1 LAKAD
6 SSTRIKSL
14 ARAAGNSAVFSLGE
28 RWNPLTRGR
37 FRLGKMFDESF
48 DVIVIGAGH
57 AGCEAAS
64 AAARL
69 GAETALVTINLDLIG
84 QMSCN
89 PAVGG
94 IAKGHVV
101 REIDAL
107 GGIMGR
113 VIDRTG
119 IQFRLLNRSRGP
131 AVQSPRA
138 QADRSLY
145 RTEMRHV
152 LEATPNLH
160 LRQGVVVELI
170 IENNRV
176 IGVEMQDT
184 RRFSAKAVVIATG
197 TFLNGMIHT
206 GKQTFSAGRAG
217 EPASIELAESLKN
230 QGFPVGRLKTGTPPR
245 LDGRT
250 IDWDA
255 FEPQPPDEK
264 PVAFSFATEKIEQPQ
279 IQCFIGY
286 TSNRLHQTIRDNLHQ
301 SPLYSGK
308 IKGIGPRYCPSI
320 EDKVVKFADKDRHQ
334 LFLEPEGHNTNE
346 VYLNGFS
353 TSLPSAL
360 QLELLQ
366 MVPGFDSV
374 QIIRPGYAIEYD
386 FIDPRE
392 LRPTMESSRTNGLFL
407 AGQINGTTGYEE
419 AACQGLMAGI
429 NAAFAVQGRKP
440 FILGR
445 DEAYIGV
452 LVDDLIQ
459 HGVDEPYR
467 LFTSRAEA
475 RLTLRHDNA
484 DQRLSPRGREAGL
497 LADADWE
504 RFNQK
509 RDRLARLRNALD
521 FTRFKRS
528 SVEYASVT
536 QLLGADLGDSFS
548 LSQLSMR
555 QGVLPE
561 LVHRLLPRDVRDD
574 LKTNDLDTA
583 LADSLY
589 AGYIEKQKIATERV
603 NHHDALKVP
612 ETFQFAT
619 ISGLSNEMVERL
631 ERARPQNFAQVRRIH
646 GLTPAAVSTVLV
658 HLTAYKPQESLQN

>member
-1 LAKAD
+1 
-6 SSTRIKSL
+6 
-14 ARAAGNSAVFSLGE
+14 
-28 RWNPLTRGR
+28 
-37 FRLGKMFDESF
+37 MFDESF

-64 AAARL
+64 ASARL
-69 GAETALVTINLDLIG
+69 GAETALVTLNLDLIG

-152 LEATPNLH
+152 LEAMPNLH
-160 LRQGVVVELI
+160 LRQGVVIGLI
-170 IENNRV
+170 VENNKV
-176 IGVEMQDT
+176 FGVKLQDT
-184 RRFSAKAVVIATG
+184 RLFGAKAVVIATG
-197 TFLNGMIHT
+197 TFLNGTIHT
-206 GKQTFSAGRAG
+206 GRQTYSAGRAG
-217 EPASIELAESLKN
+217 EPASIELAQALKDH
-230 QGFPVGRLKTGTPPR
+230 GFPVGRLKTGTPPR

-255 FEPQPPDEK
+255 FEPQPADAK

-279 IQCFIGY
+279 VQCFIGY
-286 TSNRLHQTIRDNLHQ
+286 TSNTVHQAIRDNLHQ

-334 LFLEPEGHNTNE
+334 LFLEPEGHNTHE

-366 MVPGFDSV
+366 MIPGFESV
-374 QIIRPGYAIEYD
+374 QIVRPGYAIEYD
-386 FIDPRE
+386 FVDPRE
-392 LRPTMESSRTNGLFL
+392 LKPTMESTRMDGLFL

-419 AACQGLMAGI
+419 AACQGLLAGI
-429 NAAFAVQGRKP
+429 NAAFSVQGRNT
-440 FILGR
+440 FILQR

-452 LVDDLIQ
+452 LADDLIQ
-459 HGVDEPYR
+459 NGVDEPYR

-484 DQRLSPRGREAGL
+484 DQRLSPKGRAAGL
-497 LADADWE
+497 LGDTDWE

-509 RDRLARLRNALD
+509 RDRLAMLRNTLD
-521 FTRFKRS
+521 HTRFKRS
-528 SVEYASVT
+528 SAEYANVA
-536 QLLGADLGDSFS
+536 QLLGSDLGDSFT
-548 LSQLSMR
+548 LSQLSLR
-555 QGVLPE
+555 QGVTPAMI
-561 LVHRLLPRDVRDD
+561 HRLLPGSFREEVKVAD
-574 LKTNDLDTA
+574 LETA
-583 LADSLY
+583 LADSMY
-589 AGYIEKQKIATERV
+589 AGYIQKQKLAMERV
-603 NHHDALKVP
+603 NHHDTLRVP
-612 ETFQFAT
+612 ENFHFNS
-619 ISGLSNEMVERL
+619 ISGLSHEMVERL
-631 ERARPQNFAQVRRIH
+631 ERARPRNFAQVRKIN

-658 HLTAYKPQESLQN
+658 HLTAQKPQELSRN

>member
-1 LAKAD
+1 
-6 SSTRIKSL
+6 
-14 ARAAGNSAVFSLGE
+14 
-28 RWNPLTRGR
+28 
-37 FRLGKMFDESF
+37 MFDESF

-64 AAARL
+64 ASARL

-145 RTEMRHV
+145 RMEMRRV

-160 LRQGVVVELI
+160 LRQGIVIDLI
-170 IENNRV
+170 VDNNIV
-176 IGVEMQDT
+176 IGVEMHDT
-184 RRFSAKAVVIATG
+184 RRFGAKSVVVATG
-197 TFLNGMIHT
+197 TFLNGTIHT
-206 GKQTFSAGRAG
+206 GRETFSAGRAG
-217 EPASIELAESLKN
+217 EPASIELAESLKTL
-230 QGFPVGRLKTGTPPR
+230 GFPVGRLKTGTPPR

-286 TSNRLHQTIRDNLHQ
+286 TSDRLHQTIRDNLHQ

-308 IKGIGPRYCPSI
+308 IKGVGPRYCPSI

-360 QLELLQ
+360 QLELLR
-366 MVPGFDSV
+366 MVPGFEGV

-386 FIDPRE
+386 FVDPRE
-392 LRPTMESSRTNGLFL
+392 LRPTMQSMRMEGLFL

-419 AACQGLMAGI
+419 AACQGLLAGI
-429 NAAFAVQGRKP
+429 NAAFAIQGRKP
-440 FILGR
+440 FILQR

-452 LVDDLIQ
+452 LADDLIQ

-484 DQRLSPRGREAGL
+484 DQRLSPKGREVGL
-497 LADADWE
+497 VGDMDWE

-509 RDRLARLRNALD
+509 RDRLAMLRNALD
-521 FTRFKRS
+521 NTRFKRS
-528 SVEYASVT
+528 SVEYASVS
-536 QLLGADLGDSFS
+536 QLLGADLGDSFTI
-548 LSQLSMR
+548 SQLSMR
-555 QGVLPE
+555 QGVSPDLIA
-561 LVHRLLPRDVRDD
+561 RLLPEEVR
-574 LKTNDLDTA
+574 LDIRHAELETA

-589 AGYIEKQKIATERV
+589 SGYIVKQKLATDRV
-603 NHHDALKVP
+603 NHHDTLKVP
-612 ETFQFAT
+612 DSFQFSS
-619 ISGLSNEMVERL
+619 ISGLSHEMVERL
-631 ERARPQNFAQVRRIH
+631 ERAQPRNFAQVRKIN
-646 GLTPAAVSTVLV
+646 GLTPAAVSNVLV
-658 HLTAYKPQESLQN
+658 HLTAQKPHDSAQN

>member
-1 LAKAD
+1 
-6 SSTRIKSL
+6 
-14 ARAAGNSAVFSLGE
+14 
-28 RWNPLTRGR
+28 
-37 FRLGKMFDESF
+37 MFDETF

-64 AAARL
+64 ASARL
-69 GAETALVTINLDLIG
+69 GARTALVTINLDLIG

-145 RTEMRHV
+145 RTEMRRV
-152 LEATPNLH
+152 LEATSDLH
-160 LRQGVVVELI
+160 LRQGVVIDLI
-170 IENNRV
+170 VDNNTV
-176 IGVEMQDT
+176 IGIEMQDS
-184 RRFSAKAVVIATG
+184 RRFGAKAVVIATG
-197 TFLNGMIHT
+197 TFLNGVVHT
-206 GKQTFSAGRAG
+206 GRQTYSAGRAG
-217 EPASIELAESLKN
+217 EPASIELADSLRHL
-230 QGFPVGRLKTGTPPR
+230 GFPVGRLKTGTPPR

-250 IDWDA
+250 IDWNA

-286 TSNRLHQTIRDNLHQ
+286 TSDRLHRTIRDNLHQ

-308 IKGIGPRYCPSI
+308 IKGVGPRYCPSI
-320 EDKVVKFADKDRHQ
+320 EDKVVKFAEKDRHQ

-353 TSLPSAL
+353 TSLPSDL
-360 QLELLQ
+360 QLELLR
-366 MVPGFDSV
+366 MIDGFGNV

-386 FIDPRE
+386 FVDPRE
-392 LRPTMESSRTNGLFL
+392 LRPTMGSTRMEGLFL

-419 AACQGLMAGI
+419 AACQGLLAGI
-429 NAAFAVQGRKP
+429 NAAFSVQKREE
-440 FILGR
+440 FVLRR

-452 LVDDLIQ
+452 LADDLIR

-484 DQRLSPRGREAGL
+484 DQRLSPKGREVGL
-497 LADADWE
+497 VGDADWD
-504 RFNQK
+504 RFNSK
-509 RDRLARLRNALD
+509 RDRIANLRNALD
-521 FTRFKRS
+521 LTRFKRS
-528 SVEYASVT
+528 SVEYSGIS
-536 QLLGADLGDSFS
+536 QILGADLGDAIT
-548 LSQLSMR
+548 LSQLAMR
-555 QGVLPE
+555 QGVSPDLI
-561 LVHRLLPRDVRDD
+561 HKLLPDTIRSEIRIAD
-574 LKTNDLDTA
+574 LETA

-589 AGYIEKQKIATERV
+589 SGYIEKQKVATERV
-603 NHHDALKVP
+603 NHHDSLKVP
-612 ETFQFAT
+612 DGFEFKT
-619 ISGLSNEMVERL
+619 IGGLSNEMVERL
-631 ERARPQNFAQVRRIH
+631 ERARPKNFAQVRNIS
-646 GLTPAAVSTVLV
+646 GLTPAAISSVLV
-658 HLTAYKPQESLQN
+658 HLTAASPANGQ

>member
-1 LAKAD
+1 M
-6 SSTRIKSL
+6 
-14 ARAAGNSAVFSLGE
+14 F
-28 RWNPLTRGR
+28 
-37 FRLGKMFDESF
+37 FDEVF

-69 GAETALVTINLDLIG
+69 GVETALVTINLDLIG

-89 PAVGG
+89 PAIGG

-145 RTEMRHV
+145 RTEMRRV

-160 LRQGVVVELI
+160 LRQGVVVNLI
-170 IENNRV
+170 VENKRI
-176 IGVEMQDT
+176 IGVEMQDS
-184 RRFSAKAVVIATG
+184 RRLGAKAVILATG

-206 GKQTFSAGRAG
+206 GRRTFSAGRAG
-217 EPASIELAESLKN
+217 EMASVDLAENLK
-230 QGFPVGRLKTGTPPR
+230 QLGFPVGRLKTGTPPR

-255 FEPQPPDEK
+255 FEPQTADEK
-264 PVAFSFATEKIEQPQ
+264 PVAFSFSTEKIEQPQ
-279 IQCFIGY
+279 INCYIGY
-286 TSNRLHQTIRDNLHQ
+286 TSEGLHNKIRENLHQ

-320 EDKVVKFADKDRHQ
+320 EDKVVKFADKNRHQ
-334 LFLEPEGHNTNE
+334 LFLEPEGQDTNE

-353 TSLPSAL
+353 TSLPSEL
-360 QLELLQ
+360 QTDLLK
-366 MVPGFDSV
+366 MIPGFENLR
-374 QIIRPGYAIEYD
+374 IIRPGYAIEYD

-392 LRPTMESSRTNGLFL
+392 LFPTMETTRIKGLYFS
-407 AGQINGTTGYEE
+407 GQINGTTGYEE

-429 NAAFAVQGRKP
+429 NAALLVQKREGFVLR
-440 FILGR
+440 R
-445 DEAYIGV
+445 DEGYIGV
-452 LVDDLIQ
+452 LIDDLIQ

-467 LFTSRAEA
+467 LFTSRAES

-484 DQRLSPRGREAGL
+484 DQRLSPKGYEIGL
-497 LADADWE
+497 LGNHEWKK
-504 RFNQK
+504 FNQK
-509 RDRLARLRNALD
+509 ADRLSILRNTLEN
-521 FTRFKRS
+521 TRFKRS
-528 SVEYASVT
+528 SKEYAGISQV
-536 QLLGADLGDSFS
+536 LGCDLGDSIT

-555 QGVLPE
+555 QGVSADFIY
-561 LVHRLLPRDVRDD
+561 RLLPKEVSSNIKISE
-574 LKTNDLDTA
+574 LETT
-583 LADSLY
+583 LADFLY
-589 AGYIEKQKIATERV
+589 RGYIETHRNASERV
-603 NHHDALKVP
+603 NNYDNLKVP
-612 ETFQFAT
+612 GDFQFNK
-619 ISGLSNEMVERL
+619 INGLSHEMIERL
-631 ERARPQNFAQVRRIH
+631 ERAKPQTFSQIRKIN
-646 GLTPAAVSTVLV
+646 GLTPSAISTVLIQ
-658 HLTAYKPQESLQN
+658 LTSKKT

>member
-1 LAKAD
+1 
-6 SSTRIKSL
+6 
-14 ARAAGNSAVFSLGE
+14 
-28 RWNPLTRGR
+28 
-37 FRLGKMFDESF
+37 MFDEVF

-64 AAARL
+64 ASARL
-69 GAETALVTINLDLIG
+69 GVKTALVTLNLDLIG

-145 RTEMRHV
+145 RVEMRRV

-160 LRQGVVVELI
+160 LRQGVVIDLI
-170 IENNRV
+170 IENKDV
-176 IGVEMQDT
+176 IGVELQDT
-184 RRFSAKAVVIATG
+184 RRFGAKSVIIATG
-197 TFLNGMIHT
+197 TFLNGTIHT
-206 GKQTFSAGRAG
+206 GPRTFSAGRAG
-217 EPASIELAESLKN
+217 EPASIELAERLKTL
-230 QGFPVGRLKTGTPPR
+230 GFPVGRLKTGTPPR

-250 IDWDA
+250 IDWNA
-255 FEPQPPDEK
+255 FEAQPPDEK
-264 PVAFSFATEKIEQPQ
+264 PVPFSFATEKIEQPQ

-286 TSNRLHQTIRDNLHQ
+286 TTENLHNRIRENLHQ

-308 IKGIGPRYCPSI
+308 IKGVGPRYCPSI
-320 EDKVVKFADKDRHQ
+320 EDKVVKFADKNRHQ

-353 TSLPSAL
+353 TSLPAEI
-360 QLELLQ
+360 QQNLLR
-366 MVPGFDSV
+366 MINGFEKV
-374 QIIRPGYAIEYD
+374 NIIRPGYAIEYD
-386 FIDPRE
+386 FVDPRE
-392 LRPTMESSRTNGLFL
+392 LKPTMETTRFNGLYF

-419 AACQGLMAGI
+419 AACQGLIAGI
-429 NAAFAVQGRKP
+429 NAALSIDGRKP
-440 FILGR
+440 LYLRR

-484 DQRLSPRGREAGL
+484 DQRLSAKGYEIGL
-497 LADADWE
+497 LGDTDWE
-504 RFNQK
+504 RFSNK
-509 RDRLARLRNALD
+509 RDRIARLRNTLD
-521 FTRFKRS
+521 VTRFKRS
-528 SVEYASVT
+528 SVEYATISQT
-536 QLLGADLGDSFS
+536 LDCDLGDSIT

-555 QGVLPE
+555 QGVKSDFIF
-561 LVHRLLPRDVRDD
+561 RLLPNEIRSEVN
-574 LKTNDLDTA
+574 LTELETA

-589 AGYIEKQKIATERV
+589 RGYIENQRVSSERV
-603 NHHDALKVP
+603 NHNDNLKVP
-612 ETFQFAT
+612 DDFNFS
-619 ISGLSNEMVERL
+619 IVNGLSNEMVERL
-631 ERARPQNFAQVRRIH
+631 ERAKPHTFAQVRKIP
-646 GLTPAAVSTVLV
+646 GITPAAVSTVLV
-658 HLTAYKPQESLQN
+658 HLSSQR

>member
-1 LAKAD
+1 
-6 SSTRIKSL
+6 
-14 ARAAGNSAVFSLGE
+14 
-28 RWNPLTRGR
+28 
-37 FRLGKMFDESF
+37 MFDESF

-64 AAARL
+64 ASARL
-69 GAETALVTINLDLIG
+69 GARTALVTINLDLIG

-89 PAVGG
+89 PAIGG

-145 RTEMRHV
+145 RTEMRRV
-152 LEATPNLH
+152 LEATPDLH
-160 LRQGVVVELI
+160 LRQGAVVELI
-170 IENNRV
+170 VANKRV

-184 RRFSAKAVVIATG
+184 RRFGARSVVVATG
-197 TFLNGMIHT
+197 TFLNGTIHT
-206 GKQTFSAGRAG
+206 GERTFTAGRAG
-217 EPASIELAESLKN
+217 EPASIELAENLKRL
-230 QGFPVGRLKTGTPPR
+230 GFPVGRLKTGTPPR

-255 FEPQPPDEK
+255 FEPQPPDED
-264 PVAFSFATEKIEQPQ
+264 PVPFSFATDRIDQPQ
-279 IQCFIGY
+279 IQCHIGY
-286 TSNRLHQTIRDNLHQ
+286 TTRSVHNAIRENLHR
-301 SPLYSGK
+301 SPLYSGQ
-308 IKGIGPRYCPSI
+308 IQGVGPRYCPSI
-320 EDKVVKFADKDRHQ
+320 EDKVVKFGEKDRHQ

-353 TSLPSAL
+353 TSLPSEL
-360 QLELLQ
+360 QLELLR
-366 MVPGFDSV
+366 MIEGFQTVD
-374 QIIRPGYAIEYD
+374 IIRPGYAIEYD
-386 FIDPRE
+386 FVDPRE
-392 LRPTMESSRTNGLFL
+392 LRPTMESTRMEGLFL

-419 AACQGLMAGI
+419 AACQGLLAGI
-429 NAAFAVQGRKP
+429 NAAFSVQRRRP
-440 FILGR
+440 FVLGR

-452 LVDDLIQ
+452 LADDLIR

-484 DQRLSPRGREAGL
+484 DQRLSPKGRDAGL
-497 LADADWE
+497 VGDADWE
-504 RFNQK
+504 RFNSK
-509 RDRLARLRNALD
+509 RDRIATLRNLLIE
-521 FTRFKRS
+521 TRFKRS
-528 SVEYASVT
+528 SPEYAGLS
-536 QLLGADLGDSFS
+536 QLLGADLGDSFT
-548 LSQLSMR
+548 LAQLAMR
-555 QGVLPE
+555 QGVDPAMIRRLMPNGVGEAAKDTE
-561 LVHRLLPRDVRDD
+561 LA
-574 LKTNDLDTA
+574 TA

-589 AGYIEKQKIATERV
+589 SGYIQKQRAATERI

-612 ETFQFAT
+612 EAFRFDA
-619 ISGLSNEMVERL
+619 ISGLSHEMVERL
-631 ERARPQNFAQVRRIH
+631 ERARPQNFGQVRKIA
-646 GLTPAAVSTVLV
+646 GLTPAAISTVLV
-658 HLTAYKPQESLQN
+658 HLTAQKAPTDNAA

>member
-1 LAKAD
+1 
-6 SSTRIKSL
+6 
-14 ARAAGNSAVFSLGE
+14 
-28 RWNPLTRGR
+28 
-37 FRLGKMFDESF
+37 MFDESF

-64 AAARL
+64 ASARL
-69 GAETALVTINLDLIG
+69 GVETALVTINLDLIG

-145 RTEMRHV
+145 RTEMRRV
-152 LEATPNLH
+152 LEATHNLH
-160 LRQGVVVELI
+160 LRQGVVIDLI
-170 IENNRV
+170 VDNNKV
-176 IGVEMQDT
+176 IGVEMEDS
-184 RRFSAKAVVIATG
+184 RRFGAKAVVIATG
-197 TFLNGMIHT
+197 TFLNGTIHT
-206 GKQTFSAGRAG
+206 GRKTFSAGRAG
-217 EPASIELAESLKN
+217 EPASIELAVSLKKYK
-230 QGFPVGRLKTGTPPR
+230 FPVGRLKTGTPPR

-264 PVAFSFATEKIEQPQ
+264 PVAFSFSTEKIEQPQ
-279 IQCFIGY
+279 IQCHIGY
-286 TSNRLHQTIRDNLHQ
+286 TSERLHQTIRDNLHQ

-353 TSLPSAL
+353 TSLPSDL
-360 QLELLQ
+360 QLELLR
-366 MVPGFDSV
+366 MVDGFESV

-386 FIDPRE
+386 FVDPRE
-392 LRPTMESSRTNGLFL
+392 LRPTMESTRMDGLFL

-419 AACQGLMAGI
+419 AACQGLLAGI
-429 NAAFAVQGRKP
+429 NAAFTIQKRDP
-440 FILGR
+440 FILQR

-452 LVDDLIQ
+452 LADDLIR

-484 DQRLSPRGREAGL
+484 DERLSPKGRAAGL
-497 LADADWE
+497 VGNVDWE
-504 RFNQK
+504 RFNNK
-509 RDRLARLRNALD
+509 RDRIANLRNTLD

-528 SVEYASVT
+528 SVEYASVS
-536 QLLGADLGDSFS
+536 QLLNVDLGDSIT
-548 LSQLSMR
+548 LSQLAMR
-555 QGVLPE
+555 QGVKSDLIYKLLPE
-561 LVHRLLPRDVRDD
+561 EIRSD
-574 LKTNDLDTA
+574 LKLTELETA

-589 AGYIEKQKIATERV
+589 SGYIEKQKVATERV

-612 ETFQFAT
+612 DSFQFNA

-631 ERARPQNFAQVRRIH
+631 ERARPRNFGQVRTIA
-646 GLTPAAVSTVLV
+646 GLTPTAISTVLV
-658 HLTAYKPQESLQN
+658 HLTAQVPAGTGKN